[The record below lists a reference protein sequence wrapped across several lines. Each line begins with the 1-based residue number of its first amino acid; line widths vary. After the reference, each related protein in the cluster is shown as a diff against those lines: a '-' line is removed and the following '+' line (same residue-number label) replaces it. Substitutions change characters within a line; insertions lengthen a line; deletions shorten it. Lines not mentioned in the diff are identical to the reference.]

1 MFNAKR
7 KRRKR
12 KKKHVSYY
20 FRFDEFQQKFD
31 DSIIASFER
40 SIKTINKK
48 LNKTYYRNSKKP
60 MKYNIC
66 NDIFKHFEKLLILVA
81 ITIL

>member
-1 MFNAKR
+1 MQKEKEEKEKR
-7 KRRKR
+7 
-12 KKKHVSYY
+12 HVSYY
-20 FRFDEFQQKFD
+20 FRFVEFQQKFD

-60 MKYNIC
+60 KKYNIC
-66 NDIFKHFEKLLILVA
+66 NDMFKHFEKLLILVA

>member
-1 MFNAKR
+1 MQKE
-7 KRRKR
+7 KEEKE
-12 KKKHVSYY
+12 KKHVSYY

-31 DSIIASFER
+31 DSIIASFE

-48 LNKTYYRNSKKP
+48 LNKTRYRNSKKP
-60 MKYNIC
+60 KKYNIC
-66 NDIFKHFEKLLILVA
+66 NDMFKHFEKLLILVA